1 MNKHFSIVNKRSVIY
16 VAILMIL
23 LIALLGVSLSFALKG
38 SKLWYAGVVIFGGL
52 LLFAILIA
60 KSVLDAGIDV
70 IRGTVILPDLK
81 HPERGK
87 VPAFNVS
94 ELEDVGL
101 ATFDGKALD
110 PSKDKLS
117 GAKVIFSLK
126 NGETKEYF
134 PLSITKKQ
142 FDRLRRGMLLM
153 ASEADDDF

>member
-1 MNKHFSIVNKRSVIY
+1 MNKHFSIVNRRSVIY
-16 VAILMIL
+16 VAILMLL
-23 LIALLGVSLSFALKG
+23 LIALLGVCLSFALKG
-38 SKLWYAGVVIFGGL
+38 SSLWYIGVVIFGGL
-52 LLFAILIA
+52 LLFGVLITR
-60 KSVLDAGIDV
+60 SVLDAGIDV

-87 VPAFNVS
+87 TPAFHVS

-101 ATFDGKALD
+101 STYDGKELD

-117 GAKVIFSLK
+117 GAKVVFYLK
-126 NGETKEYF
+126 AGDTKEYF

-153 ASEADDDF
+153 ASEADENF